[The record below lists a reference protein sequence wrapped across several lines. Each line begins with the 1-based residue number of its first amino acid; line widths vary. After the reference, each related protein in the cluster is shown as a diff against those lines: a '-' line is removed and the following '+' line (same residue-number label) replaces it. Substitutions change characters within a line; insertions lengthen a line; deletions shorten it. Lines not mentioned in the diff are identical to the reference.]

1 MTKVRS
7 ILKST
12 MDADGR
18 YPVLLCISDRGKRA
32 YFSTGFSTVEKEF
45 EVTKEEGRF
54 IHGKG
59 IRSFSI
65 DRKEEDGSI
74 KRYTNKEANDKLAD
88 LESRARKILRKY
100 NEDQISWGFEMFR
113 SDFFNAPKRESFY
126 SFAEYVE
133 KRYRDNG
140 QYSTADTFKYTLVS
154 MKKFDPS
161 IASKTLVDISPRYLE
176 DYERYCKKEGAL
188 PATIS
193 IRMRVLKRIFN
204 IAIAEKAI
212 KSEQYPF
219 SSGKDDG
226 KYKMP
231 QTKLTK
237 TNQYLPLESLK
248 KIARKRFDDPIK
260 ERSKHLFLF
269 SFYCMGINW
278 KDMAYLTNKNIQ
290 LTMTTEGEEV
300 SVLRYQRAKT
310 QGDFEILIDD
320 NIQRELDWFR
330 DNTRLFKDYILP
342 IITTEVSDDKEGD
355 YIAQKRKRFNRVMKI
370 IAEELNL
377 PESQLDVTSYHA
389 RHSFAMAMLGS
400 GQPIEKISQ
409 ALGHQSIL
417 TTRHYLA
424 TFSTQEMAE
433 ATRFNLLDDEEQKNP
448 ADQ

>member
-1 MTKVRS
+1 MATIRM
-7 ILKST
+7 ILKKEKTNSKGEHPIALRLA
-12 MDADGR
+12 DADNR
-18 YPVLLCISDRGKRA
+18 RVHFY
-32 YFSTGFSTVEKEF
+32 TGFYSTEKF
-45 EVTKEEGRF
+45 FDTSKNGGRF
-54 IHGKG
+54 FQGKG
-59 IRSFSI
+59 VRAFYVE
-65 DRKEEDGSI
+65 RKEEDGST
-74 KRYTNKEANDKLAD
+74 KTYKNNEANDKLAA
-88 LESRARKILRKY
+88 LEERAYKILRRY
-100 NEDQISWGFEMFR
+100 NEDQVNWGIEQFKA
-113 SDFFNAPKRESFY
+113 DFYNAPKRESFL
-126 SFAEYVE
+126 SFAEEVE
-133 KRYRDNG
+133 KRYRENG

-161 IASKTLVDISPRYLE
+161 LNNKALVDISPRYLD

-204 IAIAEKAI
+204 IAITEKAI

-231 QTKLTK
+231 KTKLTK

-248 KIARKRFDDPIK
+248 KIARKRFDTPIK

-278 KDMAYLTNKNIQ
+278 KDMAYLTHNNIQ
-290 LTMTTEGEEV
+290 RTMTTEGEEV

-342 IITTEVSDDKEGD
+342 IITTEVSDDKKGD
-355 YIAQKRKRFNRVMKI
+355 YIAQKRKRFNRVMKK

-409 ALGHQSIL
+409 AMGHQSVL
-417 TTRHYLA
+417 TTKHYLA
-424 TFSTQEMAE
+424 KFSTTEMAE
-433 ATRFNLLDDEEQKNP
+433 ATKFNLLDD
-448 ADQ
+448 